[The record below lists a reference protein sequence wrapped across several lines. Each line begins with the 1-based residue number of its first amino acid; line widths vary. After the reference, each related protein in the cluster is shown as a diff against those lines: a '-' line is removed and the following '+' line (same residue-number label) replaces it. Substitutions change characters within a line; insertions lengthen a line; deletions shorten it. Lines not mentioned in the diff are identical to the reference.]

1 MFQKLFSPFCVAL
14 TILSAS
20 SVWAIPDQASLLQ
33 STPKPEPEKFYKK
46 SSLGGIKFE
55 MTEQQLQRLYGKPL
69 KRKVSQTLQCG
80 ELPVT
85 QIFYTYKNI
94 NVELTEVNKIGLVT
108 IAETTNRRYLTHKGI
123 RVGDS
128 IKKAQAAHPDLSRF
142 GVSNSWTSEDFFY
155 LMKTNNR
162 GIITR
167 LYLGYNIC

>member
-1 MFQKLFSPFCVAL
+1 MFHKLFSPFCVAL

-55 MTEQQLQRLYGKPL
+55 MTEQQLQKLYGRPL
-69 KRKVSQTLQCG
+69 KRKVLKTLECG
-80 ELPVT
+80 EAPIT

-94 NVELTEVNKIGLVT
+94 NVELTEVDKIGIVT
-108 IAETTNRRYLTHKGI
+108 IAKTTDRRYRTDKGI

-128 IKKAQAAHPDLSRF
+128 IKKAQAAHPDLERYLL
-142 GVSNSWTSEDFFY
+142 SNNWSSENSFY
-155 LMKTNNR
+155 LMKTNGR
-162 GIITR
+162 GIITE
-167 LYLGYNIC
+167 LHLGYSLC